1 MAVITR
7 LSFLVFTNAAYLPFQ
22 PKTEAVTQIRV
33 IALTTWNVSDTLLTW
48 NVAATMTTWNVT
60 GTLRTLDN

>member
-22 PKTEAVTQIRV
+22 PKTEAVTQIRI
-33 IALTTWNVSDTLLTW
+33 IALTTWNVADTLVTW
-48 NVAATMTTWNVT
+48 NVAQTFTTWNVSDI
-60 GTLRTLDN
+60 LRTLDN